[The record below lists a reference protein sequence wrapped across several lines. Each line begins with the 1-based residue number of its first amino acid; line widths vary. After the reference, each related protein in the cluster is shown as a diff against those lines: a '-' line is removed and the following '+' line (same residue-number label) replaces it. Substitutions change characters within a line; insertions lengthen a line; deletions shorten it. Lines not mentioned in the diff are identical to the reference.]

1 MDEPVL
7 LTGAG
12 GRVGQAIL
20 RGIGDD
26 YEWRLLDREPL
37 PAAKVPDGVTDADR
51 YVADITDERAVREAM
66 EGVAAVIHLAGDPRK
81 TAPWDSVL
89 RNNIDGTQ
97 VVMRAAVDEGVDKF
111 AFASSNHAVGGY
123 ETDDRTPDLY
133 RTDDDYRLDGTE
145 LPRPGNLYGV
155 SKATGE
161 ALGRLYHD
169 EHGMSVVCVRIGNLT
184 KDHPPREYE
193 RGQAMW
199 LSHRDCAHLFDRCLR
214 ADYGYEVVY
223 GISNNDRRYYSIE
236 RAREALGYDPADNS
250 ADYTFEGEP
259 KDGASESDGGDPGDG
274 IGPDG
279 GTDPAVTGEPNFP
292 SDPDTPTDGA

>member
-20 RGIGDD
+20 RGIGDEYD
-26 YEWRLLDREPL
+26 WRLLDREPI
-37 PAAKVPDGVTDADR
+37 PSPKVPDGVTDADIH
-51 YVADITDERAVREAM
+51 VADITDDRSVREAM
-66 EGVAAVIHLAGDPRK
+66 SDVSAVIHLAGDPRK
-81 TAPWDSVL
+81 TAPWDSVI

-97 VVMRAAVDEGVDKF
+97 VVMRAAAEAGIEKL

-123 ETDDRTPDLY
+123 ETDERLPDLY
-133 RTDDDYRLDGTE
+133 RTEDDYRLDGSE

-161 ALGRLYHD
+161 FLGRFYHD
-169 EHGMSVVCVRIGNLT
+169 EFDMSVVCVRIGNLT

-199 LSHRDCAHLFDRCLR
+199 LSHRDCAHLFDRCLQ
-214 ADYGYEVVY
+214 AEYGFEIVY
-223 GISNNDRRYYSIE
+223 GISDNDRKYYSID
-236 RAREALGYDPADNS
+236 RAREVLGYDPADNS
-250 ADYTFEGEP
+250 ANYTFEGEP
-259 KDGASESDGGDPGDG
+259 KRDVQ
-274 IGPDG
+274 
-279 GTDPAVTGEPNFP
+279 TDA
-292 SDPDTPTDGA
+292 DAPTDGA